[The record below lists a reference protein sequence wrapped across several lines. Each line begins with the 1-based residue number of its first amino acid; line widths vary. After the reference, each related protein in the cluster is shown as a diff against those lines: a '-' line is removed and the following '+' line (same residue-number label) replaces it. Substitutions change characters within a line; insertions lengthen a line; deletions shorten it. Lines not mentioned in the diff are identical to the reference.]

1 MTMSNVRNQ
10 EEEWKYASKAMAW
23 YGWGSP
29 IGLGV
34 FLVCLAAVAVLV
46 RFALIGG

>member
-1 MTMSNVRNQ
+1 MSNERNQ
-10 EEEWKYASKAMAW
+10 EDWKYASKAMAW

>member
-1 MTMSNVRNQ
+1 MTMSNERNQ
-10 EEEWKYASKAMAW
+10 DDWKYASKAMAW

-29 IGLGV
+29 VGLGA

-46 RFALIGG
+46 RFALVGG